1 MMNFIINYF
10 VDIADAYVKVMIGL
24 YLGFVAV
31 LFGYWL
37 KPFVRK
43 RSAAYLTAF
52 IYGMAPSVKEN
63 IQISEKHIG
72 LSAV

>member
-1 MMNFIINYF
+1 MMNYIINHF
-10 VDIADAYVKVMIGL
+10 VDIANAYIKAMIGL

-52 IYGMAPSVKEN
+52 IYGILTIV
-63 IQISEKHIG
+63 ISYIV
-72 LSAV
+72 SAQQTAI